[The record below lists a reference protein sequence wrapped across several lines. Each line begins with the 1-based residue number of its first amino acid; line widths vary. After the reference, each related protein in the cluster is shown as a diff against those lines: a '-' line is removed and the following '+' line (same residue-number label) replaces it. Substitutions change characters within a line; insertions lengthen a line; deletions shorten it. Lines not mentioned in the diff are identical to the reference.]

1 MKKWLFLTLL
11 LLVMLLLCSTA
22 LACTECKKPTGFLIE
37 YIDDVRHKCTCL
49 NTKCNHSLIENHY
62 IGDKGIPATCISGII
77 CGGCKRE
84 YGAKELSNHQP
95 QIDLAVAPTCTQA
108 GLTEGSHC
116 VREVTI
122 KEKKREEKR
131 TCNKTIVEQQVVN
144 ALGHTFENYASNND
158 ATCTQD
164 GTETAKCVRYG
175 HGGCSEEHTRTVE
188 GSKLPHS
195 FQNYVPDGNAT
206 CTQDSTETGKC
217 SRCDETDTRAMAD
230 TALGHAPVVDSAVD
244 PTCTQPGL
252 TLGSHCGRCP
262 EILTEQQVVPV
273 LGHAPVGDPAVAPTC
288 TRTGLTLGSHCG
300 RCTATLTAQRVV
312 AALGHDAVVDPAVEP
327 LCEQPGLTEGT
338 HCGRCDA
345 ILLAQE
351 RVSCRGH
358 WYAEWTPDGDGTHGA
373 GCLREGCRFAG
384 TAACTQ
390 LEAGDITFC
399 PICGGASDGTRL
411 ARVEDAK
418 VAADRIPPGELMVR
432 QRDGLL
438 AICFVRSGK
447 LSRPYVPATVIL
459 PTGDSHVI
467 DFAQDEAPVLVVR

>member
-1 MKKWLFLTLL
+1 MKKWLFLTL

-22 LACTECKKPTGFLIE
+22 LACPRKDYKCDGIGYFISG
-37 YIDDVRHKCTCL
+37 DDYTLQHTC
-49 NTKCNHSLIENHY
+49 KCNKCNFTFDENHY
-62 IGDKGIPATCISGII
+62 NNEGKKPALANCVSPAV
-77 CGGCKRE
+77 CGGCGKL
-84 YGAKELSNHQP
+84 YGKPDPNNHQP
-95 QIDLAVAPTCTQA
+95 ETDTAVAPTCTQT

-116 VREVTI
+116 TREG
-122 KEKKREEKR
+122 
-131 TCNKTIVEQQVVN
+131 CGKTIVEQQVVK
-144 ALGHTFENYASNND
+144 ALGHTFENYTSNN
-158 ATCTQD
+158 
-164 GTETAKCVRYG
+164 
-175 HGGCSEEHTRTVE
+175 
-188 GSKLPHS
+188 
-195 FQNYVPDGNAT
+195 NAT

-217 SRCDETDTRAMAD
+217 SRCDETDTRAMAN

-252 TLGSHCGRCP
+252 TEGSHCERCP

-288 TRTGLTLGSHCG
+288 TRTGLTWGSHCG
-300 RCTATLTAQRVV
+300 RCSATLTAQRVV
-312 AALGHDAVVDPAVEP
+312 ASLGHDAVIDPAVEP

-358 WYAEWTPDGDGTHGA
+358 WYAEWTPDGDDTHGA

-411 ARVEDAK
+411 ARVEGAK

-459 PTGDSHVI
+459 PNGDSHVI
-467 DFAQDEAPVLVVR
+467 AFAQDEAPVLVVR

>member
-1 MKKWLFLTLL
+1 MKKWLFLTL

-22 LACTECKKPTGFLIE
+22 LACVNPNGKCSATGYYIQ
-37 YIDDVRHKCTCL
+37 YIDDVQHKCTCL
-49 NTKCNHSLIENHY
+49 NTACRYSIIENHY
-62 IGDKGIPATCISGII
+62 NDKGKKAALANCVSPAV
-77 CGGCKRE
+77 CGGCGKL
-84 YGAKELSNHQP
+84 YGKPDPNNHQP
-95 QIDLAVAPTCTQA
+95 ETDTAVAPTCTQT

-116 VREVTI
+116 TREG
-122 KEKKREEKR
+122 
-131 TCNKTIVEQQVVN
+131 CGKTIVEQQVVN
-144 ALGHTFENYASNND
+144 ALGHTFENYTSNN
-158 ATCTQD
+158 
-164 GTETAKCVRYG
+164 
-175 HGGCSEEHTRTVE
+175 
-188 GSKLPHS
+188 
-195 FQNYVPDGNAT
+195 NAT

-230 TALGHAPVVDSAVD
+230 TALGHAPVADSAVD

-252 TLGSHCGRCP
+252 TEGSHCERCP
-262 EILTEQQVVPV
+262 EILTEQQVVPA
-273 LGHAPVGDPAVAPTC
+273 LDHAPVADPAVAPTC

-300 RCTATLTAQRVV
+300 RCSATLTAQRVV

-358 WYAEWTPDGDGTHGA
+358 WYAEWTPNGDGTHGA

-418 VAADRIPPGELMVR
+418 VAADRVPPGELMVR

-447 LSRPYVPATVIL
+447 LSPPYVPATVVL
-459 PTGDSHVI
+459 PNGDSHVI
-467 DFAQDEAPVLVVR
+467 DFAQSEAPVLVVR

>member
-1 MKKWLFLTLL
+1 
-11 LLVMLLLCSTA
+11 
-22 LACTECKKPTGFLIE
+22 
-37 YIDDVRHKCTCL
+37 
-49 NTKCNHSLIENHY
+49 
-62 IGDKGIPATCISGII
+62 
-77 CGGCKRE
+77 
-84 YGAKELSNHQP
+84 
-95 QIDLAVAPTCTQA
+95 
-108 GLTEGSHC
+108 
-116 VREVTI
+116 
-122 KEKKREEKR
+122 
-131 TCNKTIVEQQVVN
+131 
-144 ALGHTFENYASNND
+144 
-158 ATCTQD
+158 
-164 GTETAKCVRYG
+164 
-175 HGGCSEEHTRTVE
+175 
-188 GSKLPHS
+188 
-195 FQNYVPDGNAT
+195 
-206 CTQDSTETGKC
+206 
-217 SRCDETDTRAMAD
+217 MAD
-230 TALGHAPVVDSAVD
+230 TALGHAPVADSAVD

-252 TLGSHCGRCP
+252 TEGSHCESCP
-262 EILTEQQVVPV
+262 EILTEQQVVPA
-273 LGHAPVGDPAVAPTC
+273 LDHAPVADPAVAPTC

-300 RCTATLTAQRVV
+300 RCSATLTAQRVV

-358 WYAEWTPDGDGTHGA
+358 WYAEWTPNGDGTHGA

-418 VAADRIPPGELMVR
+418 VAADRVPPGELMVR

-447 LSRPYVPATVIL
+447 LSPPYVPATVVL
-459 PTGDSHVI
+459 PNGDSHVI
-467 DFAQDEAPVLVVR
+467 DFAQSEAPVLVVR